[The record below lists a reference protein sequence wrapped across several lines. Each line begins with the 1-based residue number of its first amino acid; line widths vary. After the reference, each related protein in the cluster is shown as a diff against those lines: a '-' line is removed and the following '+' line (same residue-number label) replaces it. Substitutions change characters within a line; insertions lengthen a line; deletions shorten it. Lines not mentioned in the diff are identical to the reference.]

1 MNPAQVPAQ
10 ERASRFDLRPPA
22 SGAAL
27 LEARSL
33 FEFSSL
39 LPALPGLLSL
49 PRGDG
54 RPVMAL
60 PGFAADDTS
69 TWPLRRFLT
78 GMGYRALPWQ
88 LGIND
93 DPEAAAERLLARLP
107 TLKLA
112 DQPITLIG
120 WSLGG
125 IVARLIAH
133 HAPERVREIITL
145 GTPVEGGPKYT
156 SVGPLYAQRRNIDLE
171 EFEAHVHEVNAR
183 GLDVPITVI
192 YSKSDGV
199 VGWQAAIDRYNPQ
212 AKHIEVRS
220 SHIGLGANPTVYRI
234 VANTLA
240 GKARS

>member
-1 MNPAQVPAQ
+1 MSSVQIPAR
-10 ERASRFDLRPPA
+10 ERAGRFDLRPPA
-22 SGAAL
+22 SGAGL
-27 LEARSL
+27 LEARAL

-54 RPVMAL
+54 RPVMTL

-69 TWPLRRFLT
+69 TWPLRRFLAAI
-78 GMGYRALPWQ
+78 GYRPLPWQ
-88 LGIND
+88 LGVND
-93 DPEAAAERLLARLP
+93 DPELAAERLLARLP
-107 TLKLA
+107 TLKPA
-112 DQPITLIG
+112 DQPLTLIG

-133 HAPERVREIITL
+133 RAPDRVREIITL

-156 SVGPLYAQRRNIDLE
+156 SVGNLYAQRRNIDLDD
-171 EFEAHVHEVNAR
+171 FEAHVHEVNAK
-183 GLDVPITVI
+183 GLDVPITVV

-212 AKHIEVRS
+212 ARHIEVRG
-220 SHIGLGANPTVYRI
+220 SHLGLGANPTVYRI
-234 VANTLA
+234 IANTLA
-240 GKARS
+240 GDAHS